1 MICTSNLR
9 SKRKKE
15 RKRREKSKKIKNDK
29 NHEKADQ
36 RILWSDFK
44 YFTHA
49 SIFIFIYSQW
59 QRIIPRAF
67 RFLSNT
73 FVAARLPLLLQHE
86 FFAEAFYMA
95 LDDPSAV
102 TVG

>member
-1 MICTSNLR
+1 M
-9 SKRKKE
+9 RKKNKKMTKIT
-15 RKRREKSKKIKNDK
+15 RKRIGVFHDL
-29 NHEKADQ
+29 
-36 RILWSDFK
+36 IFK

-73 FVAARLPLLLQHE
+73 FVAAHPLLLRHE